1 MLEKI
6 NHLKGKELS
15 LHDFCKTINYE
26 GNLSVIPSLKVA
38 IDAVEQEGS
47 EKTFKL
53 DVRIIA
59 DNAQGNLKLI
69 IGLSDNSTMAIHYH
83 ADSEEPLTLGVFIQ
97 SILPIQADNH
107 RNHIFGQLYQSQ
119 LNVLK
124 LYIDS
129 RSGFSFYSS
138 GKAFGMAGELGFC
151 FNMPEDGS
159 APQIAFNLLGAKT
172 NTPKSVAELLSETVG
187 LSSTS
192 IDLSW
197 LPPVQFLLAELSFDQ
212 TEGKITFGGQLHYSK
227 NNRSFS
233 LDGRVELLWLD
244 EFYLKLYLDAIH
256 DPLNLALVLESLSIP
271 PIKLPLASEEEIQFY
286 LLDFEF
292 DKRDRSISFQSISGL
307 WETVAGASVRLFEQD
322 GLQHLQ
328 LQTHI
333 GRIGLITLIDK
344 LGASR
349 LPNTFPD
356 LMLQNLYLDID
367 TVSET
372 IRFSG
377 AGYAEFLLPSG
388 TAVKLD
394 MTLASSYSKSNN
406 TLSGKFDGSVMFAGM
421 ELCGILDLTEQ
432 KKLII
437 QQPPIVD
444 NTQAISLHEL
454 LVSATGESI
463 VLPEG
468 VPDCLVERLNG
479 EVDFTSQ
486 ELAFSGE
493 CSFSWNLIGI
503 QQPINVAAK
512 LDLKRQIDPKT
523 GKFAHD
529 IKLAVFS
536 TTTVPVADQVYISD
550 FQLSYEYQAGDWELK
565 GFVDATVLNSSLQLS
580 AALQKDQTKTVLL
593 LNTNAETNIAASQL
607 LLLAGENELYFPQEL
622 NNLDLSVAGFE
633 LSLDSQNNFSCVGQV
648 SLGNAQQKPAIEI
661 GDESLAL
668 AQFDFDLF
676 KGQDE
681 TTICFHLKGW
691 NLPKVAS
698 LDASISAYEL
708 SFETTIRQASKPDW
722 QLKGALFL
730 EAFHRLAAFKAE
742 ACYLAGNQQILFSF
756 ESSEPILYAGYFMG
770 IEGANPVDVMK
781 ALNGGRVP
789 ENKQIVLANL
799 RDDAL
804 SNLDGQFTSLQKEAI
819 AKVLEDAKRC
829 NDPLLSIPDILN
841 ENKPLCTISPRQ
853 FVLQLARENG
863 RFKSI
868 DFAISSDLT
877 IYNTWADQTK
887 LFHIEN
893 GIVSS
898 GYDQPKKQFYLTFSA
913 DQAQIKP
920 LSAIGIL
927 PGVMDALIL
936 AFGETNDCHP
946 KATAFVNM
954 LEIQPQ
960 GFSFM
965 QKDKD
970 WQLAG
975 SIRLA
980 LNDGLQAID
989 KNLYGFL
996 EKLFPKTG
1004 DVRYLEGQLSYDS
1017 KEGLIFVLKNN
1028 NGLEIPNFLAMAAT
1042 ALDPQFKADFKLKTG
1057 VDLNQALD
1065 LGSSFVILDRVRLKI
1080 AKEAELDMRIGL
1092 GIPANL
1098 NDRLFNPSSK
1108 IHGLVNTYNRDKF
1121 IRASKSVQT
1130 GKVEY
1135 NEKLPDDNLIR
1146 ATLKIGSEG
1155 ISGQLDR
1162 FNLFNLDKIGEE
1174 FKGLITEDSEH
1185 VTIDLNAIAKDGKHQ
1200 YGKLKLGKFVF
1211 KLDFKTCAFTVGGDI
1226 EVLSD
1231 TLRIPVRPLMKKFIA
1246 ILPTDKFDTITLNSF
1261 ADHFAD
1267 SILINSI
1274 DFYDASSGKLH
1285 LNELQEFLK
1294 QFLLEEHKNR
1304 DILPAELLK
1313 FLNENSQAVTKLL
1326 PELLLEYLSIKIP
1339 VGLKFQLEVTADQ
1352 SVSFALEVPTPTE
1365 AQKAAG
1371 YSEYLQV
1378 LFSDFMFI
1386 HGMRLK
1392 KLGIGSG
1399 LFNQAIRLDLSAEWT
1414 GFRYLDIIAGAGLS
1428 VLRNSNPDDARLQHM
1443 VPDVRSFGYNYKID
1457 NLLLLVFPQT
1467 YVPIPVP
1474 VFYENFSVYCAGLE
1488 GGKFDLAINFPRP
1501 KLNIAE
1507 AFTGLGDLANFFKN
1521 KDIALPID
1529 SYGTIRTVEDIP
1541 QDSMVPAFR
1550 AGPVYVELPGILG
1563 YQKLQ
1568 DGTKEH
1574 IRIGF
1579 KDVKVLNPKDLVA
1592 LAVNTVKTTVRSI
1605 TEKQAYRIKIDDNR
1619 SEYPLNY
1626 LIQFLPETQRIGT
1639 SALVLFDVLEAD
1651 FAWALSTP
1659 GEFGNKLFPLLIE
1672 EQRKSLALNNG
1683 GDQTGR
1689 ELQPFNSAGELLAI
1703 IPQSEHWHNDQEGV
1717 VLFFKGSAKISDQ
1730 VYIDAATATAL
1741 TASNGIASGVFIRSR
1756 LAKIFDMQ
1764 LSGAIK
1770 IDKDSP
1776 ETMFGLA
1783 GKSSL
1788 TVLDNIPVMK
1798 GGFSMGVGPQS
1809 HLMFNGLFDLFPDEL
1824 FNGNRSPIQLYTGT
1838 GKATKSEITGILDR
1852 NGIIAG
1858 RFNTDGSISAAG
1870 IHLEIGDFYLAGT
1883 TRIISTAERQEW
1895 ELTLVCYDTQL
1906 ALNADFF
1913 PVENGSEM
1921 RFGINANNT
1930 IGIENLLT
1938 VSGTEPG
1945 TGAAGKLI
1953 LTYSQQNP
1961 APVFTEC
1968 YLDGAVSL
1976 LGLSSSTRL
1985 YFNPDGFAA
1994 EVKTDLGIIRSALRV
2009 VGKNF
2014 NDVSCFELSGSIGLL
2029 NDVCKVD
2036 IDAAYYQTNE
2046 KSVFKG
2052 GGYFEFWGAKQMDL
2066 QLEAGTDG
2074 NAPLFRAEGI
2084 LDLSLPNGIVR
2095 LYTGTADGPSNI
2107 TGIIDKDKLELTGG
2121 LQFELAGLR
2130 AGGSATVKLD
2140 AVQGFTIG
2148 GRLAFNTGLLTGGDL
2163 DISIAENGNLL
2174 ELSGTSLAGIQLIP
2188 GIFELGGQSRIDVH
2202 IDQQANTLA
2211 LFKLSGASNI
2221 FATSSNYDIDIR
2233 TDSFTYTSIVNT
2245 PVVDLSLTARSEDIS
2260 SVESLKLSGKLDV
2273 AKLNTEID
2281 KFYEA
2286 IGIRGKLNDKIQA
2299 IYNGKSALQ
2308 GTQQEMLYKQER
2320 IDFIQH
2326 MDSVWTKNGIDPDG
2340 FQYCVPPVGHVEYW
2354 SESRWQWNFGNA
2366 RYSKSE
2372 LEDVKKYYQ
2381 YKRDLGL
2388 PADEPGRHDIGRF
2401 VNGTLQA
2408 VNNLVYAISQ
2418 DISAQFRQ
2426 IVNDLHRIVS
2436 EDILRN
2442 LNIDSTDLNY
2452 LNSVF
2457 NQGLTRLDAEA
2468 AKWHDLNNKL
2478 LNYKLL
2484 EVNEVTFTDQ
2494 SIDFLRTGKF
2504 TSSVKLTVLGDQQ
2517 PAVELML
2524 DINDPVRGL
2533 SAYAGQLLPAELR
2546 VLVG

>member
-1 MLEKI
+1 
-6 NHLKGKELS
+6 
-15 LHDFCKTINYE
+15 
-26 GNLSVIPSLKVA
+26 
-38 IDAVEQEGS
+38 
-47 EKTFKL
+47 
-53 DVRIIA
+53 
-59 DNAQGNLKLI
+59 
-69 IGLSDNSTMAIHYH
+69 
-83 ADSEEPLTLGVFIQ
+83 
-97 SILPIQADNH
+97 
-107 RNHIFGQLYQSQ
+107 
-119 LNVLK
+119 
-124 LYIDS
+124 
-129 RSGFSFYSS
+129 
-138 GKAFGMAGELGFC
+138 
-151 FNMPEDGS
+151 
-159 APQIAFNLLGAKT
+159 
-172 NTPKSVAELLSETVG
+172 
-187 LSSTS
+187 
-192 IDLSW
+192 
-197 LPPVQFLLAELSFDQ
+197 
-212 TEGKITFGGQLHYSK
+212 
-227 NNRSFS
+227 
-233 LDGRVELLWLD
+233 
-244 EFYLKLYLDAIH
+244 
-256 DPLNLALVLESLSIP
+256 
-271 PIKLPLASEEEIQFY
+271 
-286 LLDFEF
+286 
-292 DKRDRSISFQSISGL
+292 
-307 WETVAGASVRLFEQD
+307 
-322 GLQHLQ
+322 
-328 LQTHI
+328 
-333 GRIGLITLIDK
+333 
-344 LGASR
+344 
-349 LPNTFPD
+349 
-356 LMLQNLYLDID
+356 
-367 TVSET
+367 
-372 IRFSG
+372 
-377 AGYAEFLLPSG
+377 
-388 TAVKLD
+388 
-394 MTLASSYSKSNN
+394 
-406 TLSGKFDGSVMFAGM
+406 
-421 ELCGILDLTEQ
+421 
-432 KKLII
+432 
-437 QQPPIVD
+437 
-444 NTQAISLHEL
+444 
-454 LVSATGESI
+454 
-463 VLPEG
+463 
-468 VPDCLVERLNG
+468 
-479 EVDFTSQ
+479 
-486 ELAFSGE
+486 
-493 CSFSWNLIGI
+493 
-503 QQPINVAAK
+503 
-512 LDLKRQIDPKT
+512 
-523 GKFAHD
+523 
-529 IKLAVFS
+529 
-536 TTTVPVADQVYISD
+536 
-550 FQLSYEYQAGDWELK
+550 
-565 GFVDATVLNSSLQLS
+565 
-580 AALQKDQTKTVLL
+580 
-593 LNTNAETNIAASQL
+593 
-607 LLLAGENELYFPQEL
+607 
-622 NNLDLSVAGFE
+622 
-633 LSLDSQNNFSCVGQV
+633 
-648 SLGNAQQKPAIEI
+648 
-661 GDESLAL
+661 
-668 AQFDFDLF
+668 
-676 KGQDE
+676 
-681 TTICFHLKGW
+681 
-691 NLPKVAS
+691 
-698 LDASISAYEL
+698 
-708 SFETTIRQASKPDW
+708 
-722 QLKGALFL
+722 
-730 EAFHRLAAFKAE
+730 
-742 ACYLAGNQQILFSF
+742 LAGNQQILFSF